1 MKNLKLT
8 IAVFILLSVS
18 IRSIAMSQ
26 IKVVTTLMDLKSITE
41 YIGGDRVDVF
51 AIATGYQNPHL
62 WTRSRVIF

>member
-51 AIATGYQNPHL
+51 AIAT
-62 WTRSRVIF
+62 